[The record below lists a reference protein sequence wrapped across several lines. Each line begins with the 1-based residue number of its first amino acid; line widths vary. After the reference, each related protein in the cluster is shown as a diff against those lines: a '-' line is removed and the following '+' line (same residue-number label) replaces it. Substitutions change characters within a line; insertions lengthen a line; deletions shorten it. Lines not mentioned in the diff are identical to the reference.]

1 MPNELDAVKG
11 EIAKLTAAIQ
21 EKTAAG
27 LDAKT
32 ELQWD
37 DIVKVGG
44 DKIKEMVDL
53 QVAEKLASQPVR
65 PGVAGAPILSGESK
79 ALLKNNRYAKHVQD
93 FANHG
98 VYRSGAEDLRPVDLM
113 IAALIMDGQVKNYH
127 PQIGG
132 ARPNTMSGDLKNAL
146 KAMDSTTATAGDEYV
161 PTNLAPQL
169 WEDMFL
175 ASKVV
180 GLFQRVMPSS
190 NPFDIPLGLGS
201 VTWRKTGEN
210 IGTTQ
215 SNPTTGKVTLAAT
228 QLATQQAWSYTLDED
243 SAIALAPA
251 IRARLAQSGAEQMD
265 SFMLNADD
273 TAAAT
278 GNINLD
284 DATPPADSYYL
295 QTGGQDGIRHQWIVD
310 NTTMKT
316 DCSGTLTDAK
326 ILTAMALMGKYAVD
340 PTQVVFITD
349 IQTYL
354 AGFLSA
360 ATGAPGANT
369 ITMEKFG
376 AGATVMTGQ
385 LAAYR
390 GIPIVVSASQSLTD
404 VDGKSNVAAT
414 TKGTINIVNR
424 NNWYSGFWRNLLI
437 EADRDIQ
444 KLQYILVSSFRQ
456 GVVAWGTR
464 SSNTHTSGL
473 YNIG

>member
-1 MPNELDAVKG
+1 MPNELDAVKA

-37 DIVKVGG
+37 DILKVGG

-53 QVAEKLASQPVR
+53 QVAEKLASQPIR

-79 ALLKNNRYAKHVQD
+79 DLLKNNRYANMVKN
-93 FANHG
+93 FEAHG
-98 VYRSGAEDLRPVDLM
+98 SYSDGIQTILPVDLM
-113 IAALIMDGQVKNYH
+113 LAAKMLDGQVRKYD
-127 PQIGG
+127 PMIGG
-132 ARPNTMSGDLKNAL
+132 GQPVRASDDLRKAL
-146 KAMDSTTATAGDEYV
+146 KAMDSTTAGAGDEYV

-169 WEDMFL
+169 WDDMFL
-175 ASKVV
+175 SSMIVP
-180 GLFQRVMPSS
+180 LFTRFPMTS
-190 NPFDIPLGLGS
+190 NPQDLPQGLGA
-201 VTWRKTGEN
+201 VTWRKVGEN
-210 IGTTQ
+210 IGTSQ
-215 SNPTTGKVTLAAT
+215 SNPTTAKMTLAAT
-228 QLATQQAWSYTLDED
+228 QLATQQAWSYTLEED
-243 SAIALAPA
+243 SAIAFAPA

-265 SFMLNADD
+265 AFMLNADD
-273 TAAAT
+273 TSSST

-310 NTTMKT
+310 NTAMN
-316 DCSGTLTDAK
+316 SAMSATLTDAK
-326 ILTAMALMGKYAVD
+326 ILVAMGLMGKYAIN
-340 PTQVVFITD
+340 PNKLVFITD
-349 IQTYL
+349 IGTYF
-354 AGFLSA
+354 AGFLST
-360 ATGAPGANT
+360 ATGAPGNNV

-376 AGATVMTGQ
+376 SQALVLTGQ

-390 GIPIVVSASQSLTD
+390 GVPIVVSASQALTD
-404 VDGKSNVAAT
+404 TDGKSNVAAT

-424 NNWYSGFWRNLLI
+424 DMWYSGFRRDLLI
-437 EADRDIQ
+437 EADRDIT

-464 SSNTHTSGL
+464 SSNTHTAGISS
-473 YNIG
+473 IG

>member
-1 MPNELDAVKG
+1 MAATMDDVLG
-11 EIAKLTAAIQ
+11 GISQLTSAIQ

-65 PGVAGAPILSGESK
+65 PGVMGAPILSGESK
-79 ALLKNNRYAKHVQD
+79 SLLKNNRYAKHVQD

-98 VYRSGAEDLRPVDLM
+98 VYRSGGEDLRPVDLM
-113 IAALIMDGQVKNYH
+113 IAALMLDGQVKNYH

-132 ARPNTMSGDLKNAL
+132 ARPNTMSSDLKNAL

-169 WEDMFL
+169 WEDFFL
-175 ASKVV
+175 ASKIVS
-180 GLFQRVMPSS
+180 LFQRIMPSS

-210 IGTTQ
+210 IGTTP
-215 SNPTTGKVTLAAT
+215 SNPSTGKVTLAAT

-265 SFMLNADD
+265 AFMLNADD
-273 TAAAT
+273 TASST

-284 DATPPADSYYL
+284 DATPPSDSYYL

-310 NTTMKT
+310 NTAMN
-316 DCSGTLTDAK
+316 SAMSATLTDAK
-326 ILTAMALMGKYAVD
+326 ILVAMGLMGKYAINPND
-340 PTQVVFITD
+340 LVFICD
-349 IQTYL
+349 IGTYF
-354 AGFLSA
+354 AGFLST
-360 ATGAPGANT
+360 ATGAPGNNV

-376 AGATVMTGQ
+376 SQALVLTGQ
-385 LAAYR
+385 LGAYR

-404 VDGKSNVAAT
+404 TDGKSNVAAT

-424 NNWYSGFWRNLLI
+424 NMWYSGFWRNLLI
-437 EADRDIQ
+437 EADRDIV

-456 GVVAWGTR
+456 GVVAWGAR
-464 SSNTHTSGL
+464 SSNTHTAGISS
-473 YNIG
+473 IG